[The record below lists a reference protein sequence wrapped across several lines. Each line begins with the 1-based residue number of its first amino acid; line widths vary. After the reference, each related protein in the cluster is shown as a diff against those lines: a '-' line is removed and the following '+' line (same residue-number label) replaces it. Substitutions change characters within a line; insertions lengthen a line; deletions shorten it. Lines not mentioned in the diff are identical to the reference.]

1 MARKWYYT
9 LTYSH
14 AYEPH
19 STICGAQIE
28 WHELKRRRKTQTHIS
43 KRLYRKSD
51 VLNNNHKRYLTN
63 VRLLPRVILPYSFCS
78 SVYILCTWHR
88 SYACNE
94 AHCQDRNTAWHP
106 ILHQHTHAHTHIE
119 PCDVSLHQL
128 AGVIRLTLRESIAS
142 SILTYMI
149 YHWYN
154 KMHSLSWNT
163 GACSANKLNSK
174 KATCQTMWIRKFSSC
189 RQRFW
194 KRLLLISEDRE
205 KERTLKTLCHSFN
218 GERNVKLANIGCL
231 WLAYVVFRTFNV
243 WGKSKSENIKKNN
256 FSISPGILT
265 LNICFCVTLFQ
276 LLLWIYTRRVCV
288 GSN

>member
-1 MARKWYYT
+1 MCLIITIRGTWQTFAYSRALSYHIVFVALFTYYVLGIARM
-9 LTYSH
+9 L
-14 AYEPH
+14 AMRP
-19 STICGAQIE
+19 IA
-28 WHELKRRRKTQTHIS
+28 KTEIQLDT
-43 KRLYRKSD
+43 
-51 VLNNNHKRYLTN
+51 RYCTN
-63 VRLLPRVILPYSFCS
+63 
-78 SVYILCTWHR
+78 T
-88 SYACNE
+88 
-94 AHCQDRNTAWHP
+94 
-106 ILHQHTHAHTHIE
+106 HTHIE
-119 PCDVSLHQL
+119 PSDVSLHQL

-174 KATCQTMWIRKFSSC
+174 KATCQTMWKRKFSSC

-218 GERNVKLANIGCL
+218 GERNVKLADIGCL
-231 WLAYVVFRTFNV
+231 WLAYVVFRTFDV
-243 WGKSKSENIKKNN
+243 WGRSKSEYIKKNN

>member
-1 MARKWYYT
+1 MCLIITIIGTWQTFVCSRAISYHIVFVALFTYYVLGIARMLAMSPIAKTEWKYS
-9 LTYSH
+9 LTPDI
-14 AYEPH
+14 AP
-19 STICGAQIE
+19 
-28 WHELKRRRKTQTHIS
+28 TH
-43 KRLYRKSD
+43 
-51 VLNNNHKRYLTN
+51 T
-63 VRLLPRVILPYSFCS
+63 
-78 SVYILCTWHR
+78 
-88 SYACNE
+88 
-94 AHCQDRNTAWHP
+94 
-106 ILHQHTHAHTHIE
+106 HTHIE

-174 KATCQTMWIRKFSSC
+174 KATCKTIWRRKFSSC

-218 GERNVKLANIGCL
+218 GERNVKLADIGCL
-231 WLAYVVFRTFNV
+231 WLAFVVFRTFNV

-256 FSISPGILT
+256 FSISAGILA

-276 LLLWIYTRRVCV
+276 LLLWIYTQRVCV